1 MMVCDRV
8 KDKKNFSYKKF
19 NIGKPCFH
27 ATVTQRMKLK

>member
-8 KDKKNFSYKKF
+8 KDWKNFSYKKC
-19 NIGKPCFH
+19 NIGKPCFY